1 MHAQM
6 KSKLYLHFL
15 IEQKKETNE
24 EEDVPQEAIESAATA
39 RQCTKTL
46 EDKEEVTGTAAER
59 LNVEVKLQNLFL

>member
-24 EEDVPQEAIESAATA
+24 AGDVPQEAIETASTA
-39 RQCTKTL
+39 RQCTKTTQ
-46 EDKEEVTGTAAER
+46 DREEVTGTTAER

>member
-15 IEQKKETNE
+15 TEQKKETNGA
-24 EEDVPQEAIESAATA
+24 EDVPQEAIESAATA
-39 RQCTKTL
+39 RQCTKTP
-46 EDKEEVTGTAAER
+46 EEREVIGTAKER

>member
-6 KSKLYLHFL
+6 NSKLYLHFL

-24 EEDVPQEAIESAATA
+24 AEDVPQEAIESAATA
-39 RQCTKTL
+39 RQCTKTP
-46 EDKEEVTGTAAER
+46 EDKEEVTSTAAER

>member
-24 EEDVPQEAIESAATA
+24 AEDVPQEAIESAATA
-39 RQCTKTL
+39 RQCTKTP
-46 EDKEEVTGTAAER
+46 EDREKVTGTAKER

>member
-6 KSKLYLHFL
+6 KSKLYLHFF

-24 EEDVPQEAIESAATA
+24 ADDVPQEAIESAATT
-39 RQCTKTL
+39 RQCTKTTQNR
-46 EDKEEVTGTAAER
+46 EEVTGTSSER